1 MKSIYFIDIDE
12 TVFHTFALIHVMK
25 GNKVVKKL
33 TNQEFNTYVLQKGER
48 FTFDEFRD
56 AQIFLE
62 TSKPIM
68 QVINQIKE
76 LIKNSNNKIIFLTA
90 RADFDNKETFLQAF
104 RNVGIDIDNPNVY
117 VERTGNMTV
126 GTVDEKKKTVIM
138 KYLSTGEYSK
148 AYMYDDCQKNLEKF
162 LSLKSELNEIQY
174 QALLAKNDDLES
186 FITDF

>member
-126 GTVDEKKKTVIM
+126 GTVDEKKKTVMM

-148 AYMYDDCQKNLEKF
+148 AYMYDDCQKNLDKF
-162 LSLKSELNEIQY
+162 LTLNDE
-174 QALLAKNDDLES
+174 LAKITCKAYLATNDTLE
-186 FITDF
+186 IYQTA